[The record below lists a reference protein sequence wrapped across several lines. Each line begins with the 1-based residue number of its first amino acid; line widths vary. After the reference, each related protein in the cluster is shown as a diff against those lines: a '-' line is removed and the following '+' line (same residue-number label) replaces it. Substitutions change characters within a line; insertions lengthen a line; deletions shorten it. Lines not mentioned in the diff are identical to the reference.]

1 MYMAMRNELNA
12 QIAKLISKLIG
23 TQERI
28 PFAMLP
34 LHQEIGP
41 ILPDTYPNLTSA
53 LNSFPMLIL
62 EQCTLH
68 LEFIQNII
76 DVMVVLLAAMNQF
89 ILQPDQFGN
98 VEKLEMAGMALSLSK
113 LNLTVDGIVL
123 KIKRLLSEES
133 FKKNAERLQF
143 IAKMNSN

>member
-1 MYMAMRNELNA
+1 
-12 QIAKLISKLIG
+12 
-23 TQERI
+23 
-28 PFAMLP
+28 
-34 LHQEIGP
+34 
-41 ILPDTYPNLTSA
+41 
-53 LNSFPMLIL
+53 
-62 EQCTLH
+62 
-68 LEFIQNII
+68 
-76 DVMVVLLAAMNQF
+76 MVVLLAAMNQF

-143 IAKMNSN
+143 IAKMNILLRDWIVVNTRIGFIRRNYIDAYGAFIIILLALVGGFGYVYLKLLIPLYKIQRLY